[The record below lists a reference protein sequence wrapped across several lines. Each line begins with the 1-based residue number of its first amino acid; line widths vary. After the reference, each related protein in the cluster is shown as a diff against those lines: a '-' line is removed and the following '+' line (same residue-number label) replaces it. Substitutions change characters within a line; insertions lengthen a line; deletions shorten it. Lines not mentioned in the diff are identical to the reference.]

1 MSGGLVDRSATAV
14 PSRAQGRLARVSATV
29 EALPTM
35 TAVGELLELNA
46 GLVGPSTGYMV
57 GARGDW
63 PRLVA
68 AAESCSLDVVELS
81 ALSARE
87 LPGLLTFLRDTE
99 RLPFGHVS
107 VHGPSKG
114 WDGTPAALATVLGAI
129 PAFVDGI
136 VMHPETLGDLGAFAD
151 LGGRLRLE
159 NMDTRKPDA
168 RTVSEL
174 ARFFEALPA
183 ARFCFDIAHA
193 QLHDRDM
200 GLAHE
205 LLDAFADRLTEVH
218 ISSIEADGEH
228 VPLRAADAEAFL
240 PVLSRCV
247 GVPWVLEAP
256 AA

>member
-1 MSGGLVDRSATAV
+1 VSATA
-14 PSRAQGRLARVSATV
+14 
-29 EALPTM
+29 EALPAM
-35 TAVGELLELNA
+35 TAAGELLELNA

-87 LPGLLTFLRDTE
+87 LPGLLRFLAE
-99 RLPFGHVS
+99 AGALLFGHVS

-114 WDGTPAALATVLGAI
+114 WDGTPAALAAALAAI
-129 PAFVDGI
+129 PAFVDGL
-136 VMHPETLGDLGAFAD
+136 VMHPETLGDAEPFAGLGA
-151 LGGRLRLE
+151 RLRLE
-159 NMDTRKPDA
+159 NMDTRKRDA
-168 RTVSEL
+168 RTVAEL
-174 ARFFEALPA
+174 ARYFDALPD
-183 ARFCFDIAHA
+183 ARFCFDVAHA
-193 QLHDRDM
+193 QLHDPGM

-205 LLDAFADRLTEVH
+205 LLDAFADRLAEVH
-218 ISSIEADGEH
+218 VSSIEPNGEH

-240 PVLSRCV
+240 PLLERCV

>member
-1 MSGGLVDRSATAV
+1 MSV
-14 PSRAQGRLARVSATV
+14 TV
-29 EALPTM
+29 EAIPAM
-35 TAVGELLELNA
+35 TAVGELLGLNE

-87 LPGLLTFLRDTE
+87 LPGLLRFLAE
-99 RLPFGHVS
+99 AGELPFGHVS

-114 WDGTPAALATVLGAI
+114 WQGTPAALATALGAI
-129 PAFVDGI
+129 PAQVDGI
-136 VMHPETLGDLGAFAD
+136 VVHPETLGDPAAFAD
-151 LGGRLRLE
+151 LGARLRLE
-159 NMDTRKPDA
+159 NMDVRKPDA
-168 RTVSEL
+168 RTVAEL
-174 ARFFEALPA
+174 ERFFTLLPEARL
-183 ARFCFDIAHA
+183 CFDVAHA
-193 QLHDRDM
+193 QLHDPTM

-205 LLDAFADRLTEVH
+205 LLDAFADRLVEVH
-218 ISSIEADGEH
+218 VSSVEPDGEH

-240 PVLSRCV
+240 PVLERCV

-256 AA
+256 AG

>member
-1 MSGGLVDRSATAV
+1 MS
-14 PSRAQGRLARVSATV
+14 
-29 EALPTM
+29 
-35 TAVGELLELNA
+35 AVGELLELNA

-81 ALSARE
+81 ALSAEE
-87 LPGLLTFLRDTE
+87 LPSLLRFLDE
-99 RLPFGHVS
+99 AELGGLPFGHVS

-114 WDGTPAALATVLGAI
+114 WDGTPAALGAALAAI
-129 PAFVDGI
+129 PAFVEGI
-136 VMHPETLGDLGAFAD
+136 VLHPETLGDAAAFVA

-159 NMDTRKPDA
+159 NMDARKPDA
-168 RTVSEL
+168 RTAAEL
-174 ARFFEALPA
+174 ARFFAALPD
-183 ARFCFDIAHA
+183 ARFCFDVAHA
-193 QLHDRDM
+193 QLNDPSLA
-200 GLAHE
+200 LAHE
-205 LLDAFADRLTEVH
+205 LLDAFGERLAEVH
-218 ISSIEADGEH
+218 ISSIEPDGDH

-240 PVLSRCV
+240 PLLERCV

>member
-1 MSGGLVDRSATAV
+1 
-14 PSRAQGRLARVSATV
+14 VSATI
-29 EALPTM
+29 EAIPAM

-87 LPGLLTFLRDTE
+87 LPSLLAFLRDAGS
-99 RLPFGHVS
+99 LPFGHVS
-107 VHGPSKG
+107 VHGPSKC
-114 WDGTPAALATVLGAI
+114 WEGTPAALATALASV
-129 PAFVDGI
+129 PSQVDGI
-136 VMHPETLGDLGAFAD
+136 VMHPETLGDVAAFVD

-159 NMDTRKPDA
+159 NMDTRKRDA
-168 RTVSEL
+168 RTVDEL
-174 ARFFEALPA
+174 ARYFALLPE
-183 ARFCFDIAHA
+183 ARFCFDVAHA
-193 QLHDRDM
+193 QLHDPSM
-200 GLAHE
+200 GLAHR
-205 LLDAFADRLTEVH
+205 LLDAFGNRLAEVH
-218 ISSIEADGEH
+218 VSSIEAGGEH

-240 PVLSRCV
+240 PVLARCK

-256 AA
+256 APAGGG